1 MKLQLLT
8 AVGINGASFAKGDVI
23 EADKTLAAKL
33 IGMNK
38 AIETKAK
45 KKAKK

>member
-8 AVGINGASFAKGDVI
+8 ATAIDGTSFAKGEVI
-23 EADKTLAAKL
+23 EANKTLAAKL

>member
-8 AVGINGASFAKGDVI
+8 ATAIDGTSFAKGEVI
-23 EADKTLAAKL
+23 EANKTLADKL

-38 AIETKAK
+38 AVITKAK

>member
-1 MKLQLLT
+1 MKLKLLIAT
-8 AVGINGASFAKGDVI
+8 AIDGTSFAKGEVI
-23 EADKTLAAKL
+23 EADKTLANKL